1 MIQNPTALARA
12 PGVEAPLTPAS
23 PAPAGRMLQLDVL
36 RGLAILL
43 VAGRHQVMS
52 LDEAGWIGPYVG
64 RWVRVGWTGV
74 DLFFVLSGF
83 LVSGLL
89 FRELQARGSMDAR
102 RFLVRRAFKVWPSY
116 AVYLVYVLA
125 WTTIKAWHAGPLL
138 AARALLPNL
147 LHVQN
152 YLGSPRIHTWSLA
165 VEEHF
170 YLALPLGM
178 HLLYRR
184 ARRRGVSAMA
194 AIPYLALAVLLIEP
208 LLRFLVSSAASLER
222 VAGSL
227 PEAHLRF
234 YETHLRID
242 GLALGVLVAYFHHIH
257 PELLA
262 RFARRRLLLVVVG
275 AALVW
280 PMTSVGLE
288 HGPLTASLGLS
299 AVYVGYALILIAVV
313 HTPLGEGPMGRL
325 LGSRLGRAVGF
336 IGLHS
341 YSVYLWHVDLAQT
354 PVKAALARGALRWL
368 RPELQWIVSMGI
380 YVALAVGAGV
390 VLGRLVEA
398 PALAVRDRLF
408 PASSAAKPRA
418 VELT

>member
-12 PGVEAPLTPAS
+12 PDVTAPLTPAK
-23 PAPAGRMLQLDVL
+23 PAPAGRVLQLDIL

-52 LDEAGWIGPYVG
+52 PDAAGWIGPYVG

-125 WTTIKAWHAGPLL
+125 WTTLKAWHTEPLL
-138 AARALLPNL
+138 AVRALLPNF
-147 LHVQN
+147 LHIQN

-170 YLALPLGM
+170 YLTLPLGM
-178 HLLYRR
+178 HMLYRR
-184 ARRRGVSAMA
+184 ARHRGVRAVA
-194 AIPYLALAVLLIEP
+194 AIPYLVLAVMLIEP
-208 LLRFLVSSAASLER
+208 LLRYLVSSATPLEQAS
-222 VAGSL
+222 GSF
-227 PEAHLRF
+227 PETHLRF

-257 PELLA
+257 PELLV

-288 HGPLTASLGLS
+288 HSPLVASLGLS

-313 HTPLGEGPMGRL
+313 HTPLGEGPIGRL

-336 IGLHS
+336 IGLYS
-341 YSVYLWHVDLAQT
+341 YPVYLWHVDLAQT
-354 PVKAALARGALRWL
+354 PVHAALARGALRWL
-368 RPELQWIVSMGI
+368 RPELQWVVSMVI
-380 YVALAVGAGV
+380 YVALAVIAGV

-398 PALAVRDRLF
+398 PALALRDRLF
-408 PASSAAKPRA
+408 PASSATKPRA
-418 VELT
+418 VD